1 MFLSVWVNES
11 KAQLQNSTYTL
22 QSFNV
27 DDGLSEDYIFTL
39 LEDQNG
45 FIWIGTRNGL
55 DRFNGYTFER
65 IDIGQQTQGQEQVRS
80 LIEDREG
87 NIWIGT
93 NNGLFCKEHK
103 TDIISKIELTDEKVE
118 VNCLFQDDSGS
129 IWIGTS
135 NGILFRYVLKD
146 NTVKSYSI
154 PEKTSITDILQ
165 EGDDLIVAFRYYGT
179 ARLNLNNER
188 FYYSGK
194 DVFFEK
200 HVIETLNKLSSGNF
214 LISTR
219 SGIFLDEND
228 GRFQDIVDYSSGIDE
243 LDLKNISTATQINDT
258 SVLLGTDGLGIFN
271 FNPVTKNI
279 RPVNIKSIVPIKSV
293 TSILP
298 SKNGLI
304 WFATTNSGLHVYDPN
319 RSMFEHW
326 GYEKGNPTGLGG
338 NSVLGVS
345 ELVNGNIIMA
355 LDGGGVNIYDS
366 AQQLFIHSTSPV
378 IDVNNTVIQ
387 SKKDK
392 TVWVGTF
399 GNGLRFAKIKN
410 DNQLEIIQK
419 ENPIP
424 KNSTIKCIY
433 EDNKGDFWITTHTGL
448 YKGVK
453 DANDRIQIKRS
464 ENNLFAHMIYAVFE
478 DANSN
483 FWLGGMNRLLKYL
496 PANDSTVIIYLS
508 SYEYFQITSITQSN
522 KNCVWIGTKIGLFNI
537 DEANKDT
544 IHYTT
549 QNGLPSNSVNSILY
563 DDNGS
568 LWLGTDHG
576 LVQMNI
582 ANGTFRQF
590 GKRDGIKGV
599 SFNENSA
606 FKASD
611 GKLYFGSTNGVYSF
625 YPNNIV
631 SNYKAPEI
639 VFTKLELFNKEIK
652 PNDKSG
658 ILTKSINQTGT
669 INLNFKQNGISIE
682 FVAIN
687 YTNPQKNQYAYFLEG
702 LDKEWMYS
710 NGNRKVVYNNLA
722 PGSYTFK
729 VKASNNDGVWNNT
742 GRELSII
749 ISPPWHKT
757 WLALSFFVLLLLL
770 VVVLINL
777 MCSSNSG
784 YRMR

>member
-1 MFLSVWVNES
+1 MFLSVWTNES

-271 FNPVTKNI
+271 
-279 RPVNIKSIVPIKSV
+279 
-293 TSILP
+293 L
-298 SKNGLI
+298 
-304 WFATTNSGLHVYDPN
+304 
-319 RSMFEHW
+319 
-326 GYEKGNPTGLGG
+326 
-338 NSVLGVS
+338 
-345 ELVNGNIIMA
+345 
-355 LDGGGVNIYDS
+355 
-366 AQQLFIHSTSPV
+366 
-378 IDVNNTVIQ
+378 
-387 SKKDK
+387 
-392 TVWVGTF
+392 
-399 GNGLRFAKIKN
+399 
-410 DNQLEIIQK
+410 
-419 ENPIP
+419 
-424 KNSTIKCIY
+424 
-433 EDNKGDFWITTHTGL
+433 
-448 YKGVK
+448 
-453 DANDRIQIKRS
+453 
-464 ENNLFAHMIYAVFE
+464 
-478 DANSN
+478 
-483 FWLGGMNRLLKYL
+483 
-496 PANDSTVIIYLS
+496 
-508 SYEYFQITSITQSN
+508 
-522 KNCVWIGTKIGLFNI
+522 
-537 DEANKDT
+537 
-544 IHYTT
+544 
-549 QNGLPSNSVNSILY
+549 
-563 DDNGS
+563 
-568 LWLGTDHG
+568 
-576 LVQMNI
+576 MNI
-582 ANGTFRQF
+582 
-590 GKRDGIKGV
+590 
-599 SFNENSA
+599 
-606 FKASD
+606 
-611 GKLYFGSTNGVYSF
+611 L
-625 YPNNIV
+625 
-631 SNYKAPEI
+631 
-639 VFTKLELFNKEIK
+639 
-652 PNDKSG
+652 
-658 ILTKSINQTGT
+658 
-669 INLNFKQNGISIE
+669 
-682 FVAIN
+682 N
-687 YTNPQKNQYAYFLEG
+687 YT
-702 LDKEWMYS
+702 
-710 NGNRKVVYNNLA
+710 
-722 PGSYTFK
+722 
-729 VKASNNDGVWNNT
+729 
-742 GRELSII
+742 
-749 ISPPWHKT
+749 
-757 WLALSFFVLLLLL
+757 
-770 VVVLINL
+770 
-777 MCSSNSG
+777 
-784 YRMR
+784 